1 MTTRLRHRAG
11 NVKLFFFSFCLQLI
25 AKREMRNEMGSN
37 TQRLSKFQVTKA
49 KCIFKCHQYPR
60 ELA

>member
-1 MTTRLRHRAG
+1 
-11 NVKLFFFSFCLQLI
+11 
-25 AKREMRNEMGSN
+25 MGSN

-60 ELA
+60 ELAQCYLEPVHGGINL